1 MLCMLWSLS
10 VLIHF
15 LFLSWSMLNKFFVFI
30 TVHLETVCCG
40 SQPAKSETVYCA
52 RTLTS
57 AETDYAPEPTPP

>member
-30 TVHLETVCCG
+30 RLSTWRLFVAVV
-40 SQPAKSETVYCA
+40 SQLNLRLFIVQGH
-52 RTLTS
+52 
-57 AETDYAPEPTPP
+57 